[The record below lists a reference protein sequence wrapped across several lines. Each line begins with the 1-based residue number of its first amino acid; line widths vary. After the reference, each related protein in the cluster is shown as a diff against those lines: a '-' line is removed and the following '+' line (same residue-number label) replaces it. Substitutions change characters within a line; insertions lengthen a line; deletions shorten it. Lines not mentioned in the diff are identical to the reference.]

1 MCASVV
7 SHRLRLS
14 QALDGLERFMQEA
27 ADRTEA
33 QKRRLREMQ
42 AELSAEAN
50 TKMDEIHVINEA
62 IGTKM
67 ACPVLIFH
75 VCAFSFVAILNSASI
90 QYEYLY
96 WTVL

>member
-1 MCASVV
+1 MRKRYVNSP
-7 SHRLRLS
+7 LRV
-14 QALDGLERFMQEA
+14 QALAGLERFMKEA

-50 TKMDEIHVINEA
+50 TKMDEIHVINEK

-67 ACPVLIFH
+67 A
-75 VCAFSFVAILNSASI
+75 SS
-90 QYEYLY
+90 
-96 WTVL
+96 